1 MCKMCAVSKVSKS
14 GKSFLVAHGYVQL
27 TGSKRKANFKILM
40 IRAGLKPD
48 IFWLHAQVRRAS
60 LRKHP
65 VFAGYRRA
73 DFLAMPPF
81 VHNLIRF
88 KEVLQTTSPS
98 YRERVNK

>member
-1 MCKMCAVSKVSKS
+1 MSKTKAKAKKLCCVICVRCPKYQKS

-27 TGSKRKANFKILM
+27 TGSKREANFKILM

-48 IFWLHAQVRRAS
+48 IFWLHAQVRRA
-60 LRKHP
+60 
-65 VFAGYRRA
+65 
-73 DFLAMPPF
+73 DFLAMPPL

-98 YRERVNK
+98 YRERVKK

>member
-1 MCKMCAVSKVSKS
+1 MSKTKAKAKKLCCVKCVRCPKYQKS

-27 TGSKRKANFKILM
+27 TGSKREANFKILM

-48 IFWLHAQVRRAS
+48 IFWLHAQVRRA
-60 LRKHP
+60 
-65 VFAGYRRA
+65 
-73 DFLAMPPF
+73 DFLSMPPL

-98 YRERVNK
+98 YRERVKK